1 MKTTHKL
8 LFQDARDLKELP
20 SESVDL
26 VVTSP
31 PYPMIEMWDEMFS
44 HQNSEIQDALTGG
57 DGKQAY
63 ALMHEILDAV
73 WDEVFRVLKN
83 GRFACI
89 NIGDATRKVRDDFC
103 LYPNHARIL
112 NYLLNIGFS
121 ALPDILWRKQAN
133 TPNKFMGSGMLPAGA
148 YVTLEHEYILIVRK
162 GSKRE
167 FKTEG
172 EKQNRR
178 ESALFWEERN
188 IWYSD
193 VWTDIKGTEQ
203 KLPNAMSR
211 LRSGAFPFELAYR
224 LINMYSVKGDVVLDP
239 FLGTGTTTKAAMT
252 SGRNSIGV
260 EIDASFQHV
269 LRPMADLMVDFSNG
283 YLSDRLQR
291 HFAFVENRIQNA
303 GALKYTNKHY
313 GCPVVTSQEQFILL
327 NGLKEVRTSKD
338 NTFEVTYFLI
348 QEFPGQTFEEWVIWY
363 QEQYP
368 DAIDNA
374 TDRIIAMIENL
385 KTALPKIDRA
395 MVRSWVEDLVLVKT
409 FAGLKF
415 QEAILKKLSE
425 IKGCDYRLAEPHEES
440 QGIDGFVG
448 EEAYSIKPSTY
459 EAIPTL
465 AESIDVKMIFYE
477 KKKDGIVFEIPEN

>member
-1 MKTTHKL
+1 MKTTHNI
-8 LFQDARDLKELP
+8 LFQDARDLKEIP

-44 HQNSEIQDALTGG
+44 HQNPEIQKVLASG

-73 WDEVFRVLKN
+73 WSEVFRVLKE

-89 NIGDATRKVRDDFC
+89 NIGDATRKIRDDFC

-112 NYLLNIGFS
+112 NYLLTIGFS

-167 FKTEG
+167 FKTED
-172 EKQNRR
+172 EKANRR

-188 IWYSD
+188 VWYSD
-193 VWTDIKGTEQ
+193 VWTDIKGIEQ
-203 KLPNAMSR
+203 KLPKAISR
-211 LRSGAFPFELAYR
+211 LRSAAFPYDLAYR
-224 LINMYSVKGDVVLDP
+224 LINMYSVKGDVILDP
-239 FLGTGTTTKAAMT
+239 FLGTGTTTAAAMT

-260 EIDASFQHV
+260 EIDKSFQQVICPIAHQI
-269 LRPMADLMVDFSNG
+269 VDFSNG
-283 YLSDRLQR
+283 YLHDRLRR
-291 HFAFVENRIQNA
+291 HFAFVEDRIQNS

-327 NGLKEVRTSKD
+327 NGLKEVHTRRD
-338 NTFEVTYFLI
+338 NIFEVIYST
-348 QEFPGQTFEEWVIWY
+348 QPQTW
-363 QEQYP
+363 
-368 DAIDNA
+368 
-374 TDRIIAMIENL
+374 NL
-385 KTALPKIDRA
+385 ERPSEALVGDK
-395 MVRSWVEDLVLVKT
+395 VKPHT
-409 FAGLKF
+409 KPF
-415 QEAILKKLSE
+415 QLSILNT
-425 IKGCDYRLAEPHEES
+425 
-440 QGIDGFVG
+440 Q
-448 EEAYSIKPSTY
+448 
-459 EAIPTL
+459 
-465 AESIDVKMIFYE
+465 
-477 KKKDGIVFEIPEN
+477 